1 MSRSRRFGLNHI
13 AVSCESVSDTSD
25 PSAAPLQPADETLST
40 TAEAAREVSL
50 LAVAHA
56 AIDPRRR
63 AHQADIMV
71 ESVLRV
77 LAARGQAMTIGD
89 VVTGVGQIWR
99 TKTITEPLVHQAL
112 ESAKGAQLATT
123 QDVLFGDPVWV
134 LTDSALRDL
143 NEDAAWAQAVLDRFD
158 REAAAIIEDDP
169 NRSLLK
175 SERIP
180 ALIGRVRAAL
190 AVGAEG
196 LYGLTPSASPGAVKA
211 LKFNE
216 TNAVRALADVEPKAS
231 RQAAE
236 RLLLTA
242 INPDEPFGDEY
253 LDLVVAGNV
262 LHGMLTRRDVTSP
275 PSLAGLRL
283 VFDTSV
289 IVDLAHPGSEQ
300 ARAVKA
306 GIGLARSLGAE
317 VVVAEHTLAEWA
329 RLFDGAEQERRGF
342 NDDAD
347 GLGALGVLLQNPFLR
362 AYSLMREADDHLTWG
377 RYAALWRDPRKQLE
391 ACEVNVRPHGNNT
404 DEDRAIAT
412 RMTYELRRL
421 NRIRG
426 DSGRPGR
433 LRAAEAIE
441 ADSQTAAMV
450 ARWRSRGGV
459 DAGFFVA
466 RDRMIAEAYRA
477 VVPSDSVSLVVTLP
491 AWIALAAALTTE
503 DPMQRSEVAKII
515 GNAALRDSFLA
526 LAASYTYEEVSSFA
540 AALREDDAPAPE
552 DVVDFV
558 QTTLDGF
565 EDAAQPLRLAE
576 IKLRGSEVLQARA
589 LRRNQRARRA
599 TQMVDRTVANEK
611 AKIEAE
617 KVLALAEA
625 DVRTRS
631 ALALKDQ
638 SLATKDTEL
647 ARAETDAG
655 RLQRRVTVLVRSFV
669 AFLVLAGGMIGMVLL
684 WRAGTLDRGRR
695 KGTAIL
701 GMALASVAAVQFVRS
716 QKLSTW
722 AGWLAGSFF
731 VPILVNLLTR

>member
-1 MSRSRRFGLNHI
+1 
-13 AVSCESVSDTSD
+13 
-25 PSAAPLQPADETLST
+25 
-40 TAEAAREVSL
+40 
-50 LAVAHA
+50 
-56 AIDPRRR
+56 
-63 AHQADIMV
+63 
-71 ESVLRV
+71 
-77 LAARGQAMTIGD
+77 
-89 VVTGVGQIWR
+89 
-99 TKTITEPLVHQAL
+99 
-112 ESAKGAQLATT
+112 
-123 QDVLFGDPVWV
+123 
-134 LTDSALRDL
+134 
-143 NEDAAWAQAVLDRFD
+143 
-158 REAAAIIEDDP
+158 
-169 NRSLLK
+169 
-175 SERIP
+175 
-180 ALIGRVRAAL
+180 
-190 AVGAEG
+190 
-196 LYGLTPSASPGAVKA
+196 
-211 LKFNE
+211 
-216 TNAVRALADVEPKAS
+216 
-231 RQAAE
+231 
-236 RLLLTA
+236 
-242 INPDEPFGDEY
+242 
-253 LDLVVAGNV
+253 
-262 LHGMLTRRDVTSP
+262 
-275 PSLAGLRL
+275 
-283 VFDTSV
+283 
-289 IVDLAHPGSEQ
+289 
-300 ARAVKA
+300 
-306 GIGLARSLGAE
+306 
-317 VVVAEHTLAEWA
+317 
-329 RLFDGAEQERRGF
+329 
-342 NDDAD
+342 
-347 GLGALGVLLQNPFLR
+347 
-362 AYSLMREADDHLTWG
+362 
-377 RYAALWRDPRKQLE
+377 
-391 ACEVNVRPHGNNT
+391 
-404 DEDRAIAT
+404 
-412 RMTYELRRL
+412 
-421 NRIRG
+421 
-426 DSGRPGR
+426 
-433 LRAAEAIE
+433 
-441 ADSQTAAMV
+441 
-450 ARWRSRGGV
+450 
-459 DAGFFVA
+459 
-466 RDRMIAEAYRA
+466 
-477 VVPSDSVSLVVTLP
+477 
-491 AWIALAAALTTE
+491 
-503 DPMQRSEVAKII
+503 MQRSEVAKII